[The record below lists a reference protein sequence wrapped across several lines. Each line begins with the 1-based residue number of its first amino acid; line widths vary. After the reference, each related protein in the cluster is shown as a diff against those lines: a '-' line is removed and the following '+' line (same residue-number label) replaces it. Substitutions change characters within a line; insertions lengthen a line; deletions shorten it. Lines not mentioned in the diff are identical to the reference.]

1 MSAAIAMQNISLYIP
16 HVFPNISSSKIFDVF
31 EEQLIGNVR
40 NVDLIPKKDS
50 NGKPY
55 NAAYI
60 HFYEWCDNTA
70 ARNFQERVLD
80 KSKEARIVYD
90 EPWYW
95 IVLENNTRK
104 FKPGDRK
111 PTIDLNAF
119 GHDSTKE
126 KEPAKPTNYIS
137 PAQFKNALLDII
149 HSAKKPKQVN
159 VVSAKS
165 AMEMEFDLELKN
177 TEKNLFI
184 ELADLTSENQQI
196 KQELEN
202 FKNLY
207 AEEVSKNQ
215 VLRTFI
221 APDVVMNNNL

>member
-1 MSAAIAMQNISLYIP
+1 MSAAIQNISLYIP
-16 HVFPNISSSKIFDVF
+16 HVFSNISSKKICDVF
-31 EEQLIGNVR
+31 DFQGIGDIQKVVLIS
-40 NVDLIPKKDS
+40 KKDR
-50 NGKPY
+50 NGRTY

-60 HFYEWCDNTA
+60 HFKEWYDNIA
-70 ARNFQERVLD
+70 SRNFQERVLD

>member
-16 HVFPNISSSKIFDVF
+16 HVFPNISSTKIFDVF
-31 EEQLIGNVR
+31 EEQRIGNVR

-60 HFYEWCDNTA
+60 HFYEWCDNIA

-90 EPWYW
+90 EPWHW
-95 IVLENNTRK
+95 IVLENKTRK

-119 GHDSTKE
+119 GHNSKV
-126 KEPAKPTNYIS
+126 EPIELK
-137 PAQFKNALLDII
+137 
-149 HSAKKPKQVN
+149 AKKDN
-159 VVSAKS
+159 VRQANFASAKS
-165 AMEMEFDLELKN
+165 AMEMELDLELK
-177 TEKNLFI
+177 I
-184 ELADLTSENQQI
+184 AELAELASKNQQI
-196 KQELEN
+196 KQELHT

-207 AEEVSKNQ
+207 AEEARKNQ

-221 APDVVMNNNL
+221 APEIVMNNNL

>member
-31 EEQLIGNVR
+31 EVQRIGIVR

-50 NGKPY
+50 NGKAY

-60 HFYEWCDNTA
+60 HFYEWCDNIA

-90 EPWYW
+90 EPWHW
-95 IVLENNTRK
+95 IVLENKTRK

-119 GHDSTKE
+119 GHNSKIENIEPIELKAKKE
-126 KEPAKPTNYIS
+126 KLSQANF
-137 PAQFKNALLDII
+137 A
-149 HSAKKPKQVN
+149 
-159 VVSAKS
+159 SAKS
-165 AMEMEFDLELKN
+165 AMEMELDLELK
-177 TEKNLFI
+177 I
-184 ELADLTSENQQI
+184 AELAKLTNENQQI
-196 KQELEN
+196 KQELHT

-207 AEEVSKNQ
+207 AEEARKNQ

-221 APDVVMNNNL
+221 APEIVMNNNL

>member
-16 HVFPNISSSKIFDVF
+16 HVFPNISSGKIFDVF
-31 EEQLIGNVR
+31 EEQRIGNVR

-60 HFYEWCDNTA
+60 HFYEWCDNIA

-90 EPWYW
+90 EPWHW
-95 IVLENNTRK
+95 IVLENKTRK

-111 PTIDLNAF
+111 QTIDLNAF
-119 GHDSTKE
+119 GHNSTVENIEPIE
-126 KEPAKPTNYIS
+126 KKAT
-137 PAQFKNALLDII
+137 
-149 HSAKKPKQVN
+149 KKTKQVN
-159 VVSAKS
+159 ITSAKS
-165 AMEMEFDLELKN
+165 AMEIEFDLELKN
-177 TEKNLFI
+177 TEKNLFV
-184 ELADLTSENQQI
+184 ELAELTNENQQI
-196 KQELEN
+196 KQELET

-207 AEEVSKNQ
+207 AEEVKKNQ

-221 APDVVMNNNL
+221 APDIIINNNL

>member
-1 MSAAIAMQNISLYIP
+1 MSATIAMQNISLYIP
-16 HVFPNISSSKIFDVF
+16 HVFPNISSTKIFDVF
-31 EEQLIGNVR
+31 EDQRIGMVR

-60 HFYEWCDNTA
+60 HFYEWCDNIA

-90 EPWYW
+90 EPWHW
-95 IVLENNTRK
+95 IVLENKTRK

-111 PTIDLNAF
+111 QTIDLNAF
-119 GHDSTKE
+119 GHNSTKE
-126 KEPAKPTNYIS
+126 KEEAKPTNYIS

-149 HSAKKPKQVN
+149 HSSKKDKQVN

-165 AMEMEFDLELKN
+165 AMEMEIDLELNN
-177 TEKNLFI
+177 TEKKLFT
-184 ELADLTSENQQI
+184 EPADLTCEIQQI
-196 KQELEN
+196 KQELET

-207 AEEVSKNQ
+207 AEEARKNQ

-221 APDVVMNNNL
+221 APEIVMNNNL

>member
-40 NVDLIPKKDS
+40 NVDLIPKKDN

-126 KEPAKPTNYIS
+126 KEPTKPT
-137 PAQFKNALLDII
+137 
-149 HSAKKPKQVN
+149 KQVN

-165 AMEMEFDLELKN
+165 AMEMEFDLEINN

-184 ELADLTSENQQI
+184 ELADLTSENHQI
-196 KQELEN
+196 KQELET
-202 FKNLY
+202 FKDLY
-207 AEEVSKNQ
+207 AEEVRKNQ

-221 APDVVMNNNL
+221 APDIIINNNL

>member
-16 HVFPNISSSKIFDVF
+16 HVFPNISSTKIFDVF
-31 EEQLIGNVR
+31 EDQRIGMVR

-50 NGKPY
+50 NGKSY

-60 HFYEWCDNTA
+60 HFYEWCDNIA

-90 EPWYW
+90 EPWHW
-95 IVLENNTRK
+95 IVLENKTRK

-111 PTIDLNAF
+111 QTIDLNAF
-119 GHDSTKE
+119 GHDSKLQPIELKAT
-126 KEPAKPTNYIS
+126 
-137 PAQFKNALLDII
+137 
-149 HSAKKPKQVN
+149 KKPKQVN
-159 VVSAKS
+159 IVSAKS

-177 TEKNLFI
+177 AEKNLFV

-196 KQELEN
+196 KQELET

-207 AEEVSKNQ
+207 AEEVRKNQ
-215 VLRTFI
+215 VLKTFI
-221 APDVVMNNNL
+221 APEVIMNNNL

>member
-16 HVFPNISSSKIFDVF
+16 HVFPNISSTQIFDVF
-31 EEQLIGNVR
+31 EDQRIGMVR

-60 HFYEWCDNTA
+60 HFYEWCDNIA

-90 EPWYW
+90 EPWHW
-95 IVLENNTRK
+95 IVLENKTRK

-111 PTIDLNAF
+111 QTIDLNAF
-119 GHDSTKE
+119 GHNSTVE
-126 KEPAKPTNYIS
+126 KKTTM
-137 PAQFKNALLDII
+137 KT
-149 HSAKKPKQVN
+149 KQVN
-159 VVSAKS
+159 IISAKS
-165 AMEMEFDLELKN
+165 AMEMEFDLEIKN
-177 TEKNLFI
+177 TEKNLFV

-196 KQELEN
+196 KQELET

-207 AEEVSKNQ
+207 AEEAKKNQ

-221 APDVVMNNNL
+221 APDIIINNNL

>member
-16 HVFPNISSSKIFDVF
+16 HVFPNISSTKIFDVF
-31 EEQLIGNVR
+31 EDQRIGMVR

-50 NGKPY
+50 NGKSY

-60 HFYEWCDNTA
+60 HFYEWCDNIA

-90 EPWYW
+90 EPWHW
-95 IVLENNTRK
+95 IVLENKTRK

-111 PTIDLNAF
+111 QTIDLNAF
-119 GHDSTKE
+119 GHDSTVQPIE
-126 KEPAKPTNYIS
+126 KKATN
-137 PAQFKNALLDII
+137 
-149 HSAKKPKQVN
+149 KPKQVN
-159 VVSAKS
+159 IVSAKS
-165 AMEMEFDLELKN
+165 AMEIEFDLELKN
-177 TEKNLFI
+177 AEKNLFV

-196 KQELEN
+196 KQELET

-207 AEEVSKNQ
+207 AEEVRKNQ
-215 VLRTFI
+215 VLKTFI
-221 APDVVMNNNL
+221 APEVIMNNNL

>member
-16 HVFPNISSSKIFDVF
+16 HVFPNISSTKIFDVF
-31 EEQLIGNVR
+31 EEQRIGNVR

-60 HFYEWCDNTA
+60 HFYEWCDNIA

-90 EPWYW
+90 EPWHW
-95 IVLENNTRK
+95 IVLENKTRK

-119 GHDSTKE
+119 GHDSKVE
-126 KEPAKPTNYIS
+126 NIEPIELK
-137 PAQFKNALLDII
+137 
-149 HSAKKPKQVN
+149 AKKDN
-159 VVSAKS
+159 VRQANFASAKS
-165 AMEMEFDLELKN
+165 AMEMELDLELK
-177 TEKNLFI
+177 I
-184 ELADLTSENQQI
+184 AELAGLTRENQQI
-196 KQELEN
+196 KQELHTL
-202 FKNLY
+202 KNLY
-207 AEEVSKNQ
+207 AEEVRKNQ
-215 VLRTFI
+215 VFRTFI
-221 APDVVMNNNL
+221 APDIIMNNNL

>member
-16 HVFPNISSSKIFDVF
+16 HVFPNISSTQIFDVF
-31 EEQLIGNVR
+31 EDQRIGMVR

-60 HFYEWCDNTA
+60 HFYEWCDNIA

-90 EPWYW
+90 EPWHW
-95 IVLENNTRK
+95 IVLENKTRK

-111 PTIDLNAF
+111 QTIDLNAF
-119 GHDSTKE
+119 GHNSTVE
-126 KEPAKPTNYIS
+126 KKTTM
-137 PAQFKNALLDII
+137 KT
-149 HSAKKPKQVN
+149 KQVN
-159 VVSAKS
+159 ITSAKS
-165 AMEMEFDLELKN
+165 AMEMEFDLEIKN
-177 TEKNLFI
+177 TEKNLFV

-196 KQELEN
+196 KQELET

-207 AEEVSKNQ
+207 AEEAKKNQ

-221 APDVVMNNNL
+221 APDIIINNNL

>member
-16 HVFPNISSSKIFDVF
+16 HVFPNISSGKIFDVF
-31 EEQLIGNVR
+31 EDQRIGMVR

-60 HFYEWCDNTA
+60 HFYEWCDNIA

-90 EPWYW
+90 EPWHW
-95 IVLENNTRK
+95 IVLENKTRK

-111 PTIDLNAF
+111 QTIDLNAF
-119 GHDSTKE
+119 GHDSTVE
-126 KEPAKPTNYIS
+126 KKTT
-137 PAQFKNALLDII
+137 
-149 HSAKKPKQVN
+149 KQVN
-159 VVSAKS
+159 ITSAKS
-165 AMEMEFDLELKN
+165 AMEMEFDLEIKN

-196 KQELEN
+196 KQELET

-207 AEEVSKNQ
+207 AEEVKKNQ